1 MLAKSRNPRT
11 GKVDELIIT
20 IRSDLGTPA
29 LFNFNPDREIQSVV
43 DSDKSGFSIAGQGV
57 FKVWPVPRAPIEELK
72 VRYVS
77 LIAYEISFIQQ
88 NQDHLA
94 RLGLLAI
101 TPYINELYQ
110 FIWSIGELY
119 PSIEEQVTQM
129 GVIVQNIM
137 YEMIEKR
144 YNDNDKTWFT
154 KGDSYSIYDLD
165 PFKTDPEETN
175 PRGLKFTQSFFEY
188 KESLIFETI
197 GHMLKQACPDLMNKV
212 VHTKEDYNNAF

>member
-1 MLAKSRNPRT
+1 MLAKSRDRKT

-43 DSDKSGFSIAGQGV
+43 DSDRSGFSIAGQGV

-110 FIWSIGELY
+110 FIWSVGELY
-119 PSIEEQVTQM
+119 PSIEDQVTQM
-129 GVIVQNIM
+129 GVMVQNIM
-137 YEMIEKR
+137 YKMIEKR

-154 KGDSYSIYDLD
+154 RGDSYSIYDLD

-188 KESLIFETI
+188 KESLIVETI
-197 GHMLKQACPDLMNKV
+197 EHMLKQACPDLMDKV
-212 VHTKEDYNNAF
+212 VHTKEDYNAF

>member
-1 MLAKSRNPRT
+1 MLAKSKDPKT

-29 LFNFNPDREIQSVV
+29 LFNFNPDREIQSVI
-43 DSDKSGFSIAGQGV
+43 DSNRSGFSVAGQGV

-77 LIAYEISFIQQ
+77 LIAYEISFIHH

-101 TPYINELYQ
+101 TPYINEFYQ
-110 FIWSIGELY
+110 FIWSVGELY
-119 PSIEEQVTQM
+119 PSIEDQVTQM
-129 GVIVQNIM
+129 GVMVQNTM

-144 YNDNDKTWFT
+144 YNDNNKTWFIR
-154 KGDSYSIYDLD
+154 GDSYSIYDLD
-165 PFKTDPEETN
+165 PFKTDPGETN

-188 KESLIFETI
+188 KESLIVETI
-197 GHMLKQACPDLMNKV
+197 EHMLKQSCPDLMDKV
-212 VHTKEDYNNAF
+212 VHTKEDYNNF

>member
-1 MLAKSRNPRT
+1 MLAKLRNKET
-11 GKVDELIIT
+11 GQVDELIIT

-29 LFNFNPDREIQSVV
+29 LFNFNPDREIQSMV
-43 DSDKSGFSIAGQGV
+43 DSDRSGFSIYNQGV
-57 FKVWPVPRAPIEELK
+57 FKVWPIPRAPIEELK
-72 VRYVS
+72 IRYVS
-77 LIAYEISFIQQ
+77 LIAYEVSFIQQ
-88 NQDHLA
+88 YQDHLA

-101 TPYINELYQ
+101 TPYINEFYQ
-110 FIWSIGELY
+110 FIWSVGELY

-154 KGDSYSIYDLD
+154 RGDSYSIYDLD
-165 PFKTDPEETN
+165 PFKTDPVETN

-188 KESLIFETI
+188 KESLMFETI
-197 GHMLKQACPDLMNKV
+197 EHMLKQACPDLMDKV
-212 VHTKEDYNNAF
+212 VYTKEDYNAF